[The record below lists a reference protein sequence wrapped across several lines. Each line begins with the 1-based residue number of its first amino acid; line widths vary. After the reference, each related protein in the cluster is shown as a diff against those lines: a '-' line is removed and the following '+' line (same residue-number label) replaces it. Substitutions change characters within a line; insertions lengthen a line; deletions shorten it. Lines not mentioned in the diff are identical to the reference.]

1 MDVNDARLSSQ
12 VVLAAATRRSAADWQ
27 EAIRLACALLEQR
40 AAVRPEYADRCIA
53 TVEEH
58 GPYIVLTP
66 GIALAHAR
74 PEEGVER
81 LGVSVVTLSEPV
93 EFGHPDNDPVDVVF
107 AFGSPDD
114 EQHLAVLAELAR
126 ELSEGLGDRLRRADD
141 DAAAQTMLE
150 RIAADD

>member
-1 MDVNDARLSSQ
+1 MDVNDARLSSE
-12 VVLAAATRRSAADWQ
+12 VVLAAAARRSAADWQ
-27 EAIRLACALLEQR
+27 GAIRLACGLLEER
-40 AAVRPEYADRCIA
+40 AAVRSEYADRCIA

-74 PEEGVER
+74 PEDGVQR
-81 LGVSVVTLSEPV
+81 LGVSVVTLAEPV
-93 EFGHPDNDPVDVVF
+93 EFGHLDNDPVDVVF

-126 ELSEGLGDRLRRADD
+126 QLADGLGDRLRRVDD

-150 RIAADD
+150 RVAANE